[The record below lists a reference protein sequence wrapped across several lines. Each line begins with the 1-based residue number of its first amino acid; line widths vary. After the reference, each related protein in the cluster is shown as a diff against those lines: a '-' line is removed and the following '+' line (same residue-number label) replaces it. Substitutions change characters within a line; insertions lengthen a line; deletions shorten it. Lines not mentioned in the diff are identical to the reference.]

1 MKGANKSVKMRK
13 KQVECES
20 GDNQLEKGYVQKY
33 IKEKEKRK
41 QAEKTEE
48 NKIRMEKRRKIT
60 GKK

>member
-1 MKGANKSVKMRK
+1 MHLKRPNKSVKMRK

-41 QAEKTEE
+41 QTEKT
-48 NKIRMEKRRKIT
+48 RRK
-60 GKK
+60 

>member
-1 MKGANKSVKMRK
+1 MRK

-20 GDNQLEKGYVQKY
+20 GDDQLEKGYVQKY

-48 NKIRMEKRRKIT
+48 NKIRMEKRRKIK